1 MTKSEEVTLAE
12 FGKDIEY
19 IKKTVEEIKRKQEQD
34 YVSREEFEPI
44 KRIVYGMVAIV
55 LTSVFGGL
63 VALVVNS

>member
-34 YVSREEFEPI
+34 YVTREEFEPI